1 MAGAWL
7 TRDPGIGGGESGVCQ
22 SNASNALEASL
33 NLSTFTCVMHFKT
46 GSGQR
51 GWYYGD
57 QGDHLETR
65 YVARFV
71 AHFGAFRASPTMTK
85 K

>member
-1 MAGAWL
+1 
-7 TRDPGIGGGESGVCQ
+7 
-22 SNASNALEASL
+22 
-33 NLSTFTCVMHFKT
+33 VMHFKT